1 MVSSVLAQ
9 AILNND
15 GPDLVGSFRKGQ
27 EISRQSKVK
36 ELSGQALKGNEGALE
51 ELSGLDPEI
60 AYGLGETL
68 RARSAKDINDF
79 IRDARIG
86 LDQLK
91 NGDVQGAIAF
101 GYQRRD
107 SIRQRGGDTTQT
119 DNYISLLESGDIESA
134 MQGLQGLVGSID
146 EAKKPSGQQESEF
159 QAEALIGAIN
169 PSTNKPFTRDE
180 ALQEIVL
187 RKSGITA
194 RSGMSAQER
203 IASNSTT
210 TQQVADSQAIIK
222 GASSSASERAK
233 LNTQLELKPGVEAA
247 VTAAKGQASLST
259 DIVKG
264 SFEGIGKARKSIGN
278 INRAIQAIDD
288 GANTGAI
295 QRFFPSITTA
305 SIELDQLRNELG
317 LDVVGAVT
325 FGALSKGE
333 LDLALS
339 TALPDKLEGPALR
352 DFLVRKK
359 EAQNKTILNMREAI
373 QFLSK
378 PGATVADFV
387 QSKGSAID
395 DTPQKT
401 ISVDF

>member
-119 DNYISLLESGDIESA
+119 NNYISLLESGDIESA

-146 EAKKPSGQQESEF
+146 EAKGVVVGGRVVDPATGKVIFEDKEGINRDREVQDAELEIKKGGLQLKQQELE
-159 QAEALIGAIN
+159 QKLNKLPDAPELKDIRPIANDVTNMLKDTVAIKN
-169 PSTNKPFTRDE
+169 SAARLERVGKTKTATDQLAAVFVFMKTLDPTSVVREGEQD
-180 ALQEIVL
+180 Q
-187 RKSGITA
+187 A
-194 RSGMSAQER
+194 RSTGGISDQMLSFVKQ
-203 IASNSTT
+203 
-210 TQQVADSQAIIK
+210 IK
-222 GASSSASERAK
+222 GEGGLPEVAFNNMIATAK
-233 LNTQLELKPGVEAA
+233 RLAN
-247 VTAAKGQASLST
+247 
-259 DIVKG
+259 
-264 SFEGIGKARKSIGN
+264 
-278 INRAIQAIDD
+278 QAIDD
-288 GANTGAI
+288 STVQVDKFLTPFGDVIPAKFVKGTRARIPTKFEGVDPVLEQKSGEGAQPPANAQQKQGGKIMVDGKGNRALVFQDGT
-295 QRFFPSITTA
+295 FE
-305 SIELDQLRNELG
+305 EL
-317 LDVVGAVT
+317 
-325 FGALSKGE
+325 
-333 LDLALS
+333 
-339 TALPDKLEGPALR
+339 P
-352 DFLVRKK
+352 
-359 EAQNKTILNMREAI
+359 
-373 QFLSK
+373 
-378 PGATVADFV
+378 
-387 QSKGSAID
+387 
-395 DTPQKT
+395 
-401 ISVDF
+401 

>member
-159 QAEALIGAIN
+159 QAEALVGAIN
-169 PSTNKPFTRDE
+169 PSTNKPFTREE

-222 GASSSASERAK
+222 GASAGASERAK
-233 LNTQLELKPGVEAA
+233 LGAQGDMKPQIDAAITFAKEQAKNAANELKTVKSDKKALNVYEAA
-247 VTAAKGQASLST
+247 MSGLVS
-259 DIVKG
+259 
-264 SFEGIGKARKSIGN
+264 SFQE
-278 INRAIQAIDD
+278 
-288 GANTGAI
+288 ANTGAVVGFI
-295 QRFFPSITTA
+295 PALADDDRVLEA
-305 SIELDQLRNELG
+305 SIAILSPVLKN
-317 LDVVGAVT
+317 VV
-325 FGALSKGE
+325 
-333 LDLALS
+333 
-339 TALPDKLEGPALR
+339 
-352 DFLVRKK
+352 
-359 EAQNKTILNMREAI
+359 REAGEGTFTEGDQKQI
-373 QFLSK
+373 TELMPTRRDNKEVAKKKIKLLDAFVRSKLS
-378 PGATVADFV
+378 
-387 QSKGSAID
+387 SAKSQAPQN
-395 DTPQKT
+395 TPSQQKT

>member
-15 GPDLVGSFRKGQ
+15 GPDLVGSFRAGQ

-159 QAEALIGAIN
+159 QAEALVGAIN
-169 PSTNKPFTRDE
+169 PSTNKPFTREE

-222 GASSSASERAK
+222 GASAGASERAK
-233 LNTQLELKPGVEAA
+233 LGAQGDMKPQIDAAITFAKEQAKNAANELKTVKSDKKALNVYEAA
-247 VTAAKGQASLST
+247 MSGLVS
-259 DIVKG
+259 
-264 SFEGIGKARKSIGN
+264 SFQE
-278 INRAIQAIDD
+278 
-288 GANTGAI
+288 ANTGAVVGFI
-295 QRFFPSITTA
+295 PALADDDRVLEA
-305 SIELDQLRNELG
+305 SIAILSPVLKN
-317 LDVVGAVT
+317 VV
-325 FGALSKGE
+325 
-333 LDLALS
+333 
-339 TALPDKLEGPALR
+339 
-352 DFLVRKK
+352 
-359 EAQNKTILNMREAI
+359 REAGEGTFTEGDQKQI
-373 QFLSK
+373 TELMPTRRDNKEVAKKKIKLLDAFVRSKLS
-378 PGATVADFV
+378 
-387 QSKGSAID
+387 SAKSQAPQN
-395 DTPQKT
+395 TPSQQKT

>member
-1 MVSSVLAQ
+1 
-9 AILNND
+9 
-15 GPDLVGSFRKGQ
+15 
-27 EISRQSKVK
+27 
-36 ELSGQALKGNEGALE
+36 
-51 ELSGLDPEI
+51 LDPEI

-146 EAKKPSGQQESEF
+146 EAKTTSGNQDRDRLLKDLSSEN
-159 QAEALIGAIN
+159 ADVA
-169 PSTNKPFTRDE
+169 
-180 ALQEIVL
+180 
-187 RKSGITA
+187 KSA
-194 RSGMSAQER
+194 R
-203 IASNSTT
+203 IALKLDAGAGNLTEK
-210 TQQVADSQAIIK
+210 QKIALDPDLAQNVADSQAAIK
-222 GASSSASERAK
+222 GASAGASERAK
-233 LNTQLELKPGVEAA
+233 LGAQLELKPGVEGA